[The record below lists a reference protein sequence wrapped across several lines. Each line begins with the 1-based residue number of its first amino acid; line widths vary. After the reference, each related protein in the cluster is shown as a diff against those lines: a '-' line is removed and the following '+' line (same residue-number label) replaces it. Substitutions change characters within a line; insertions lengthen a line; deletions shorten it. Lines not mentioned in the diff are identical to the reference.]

1 MSYMTS
7 IALQPAGSLDAPR
20 LRLLPARSGAARR
33 ATATSASDTKGP
45 VTRRPLR
52 LFSRPAAE
60 ERPVLLAG
68 GDSAKRQSVLR
79 DLTRSMSASAVI
91 EQAGAVWEV
100 LARAGDSSLVVLS
113 GELEDV
119 SAESLMQMLAH
130 RHPGL
135 PVVTLE
141 GPGSTPPE
149 SARIAC

>member
-7 IALQPAGSLDAPR
+7 IAVQPGGLLDAPR
-20 LRLLPARSGAARR
+20 LRLLPAHSAAAKRS
-33 ATATSASDTKGP
+33 TATKEGHAL
-45 VTRRPLR
+45 RPLR
-52 LFSRPAAE
+52 LFNRPAAE

-79 DLTRSMSASAVI
+79 DLTRSMSAGAVI

-100 LARAGDSSLVVLS
+100 LARAGDSSLVILS
-113 GELEDV
+113 GELEEV
-119 SAESLMQMLAH
+119 SADALMQMLAH

-135 PVVTLE
+135 PVVSLDS
-141 GPGSTPPE
+141 PGSTPPE

>member
-7 IALQPAGSLDAPR
+7 IAVQPAGLLDAPR
-20 LRLLPARSGAARR
+20 LRLLPARSAA
-33 ATATSASDTKGP
+33 AKHSPATKGADA
-45 VTRRPLR
+45 RRPLR
-52 LFSRPAAE
+52 LFSRPTGE

-68 GDSAKRQSVLR
+68 GDSTKRHSVLR
-79 DLTRSMSASAVI
+79 DLTRSMSAGAVI

-100 LARAGDSSLVVLS
+100 LARAGDSRLVVLS

-135 PVVTLE
+135 PVVSLE

-149 SARIAC
+149 STRIAC